1 MRWMLTIALA
11 AAACRSAR
19 ESDCNEI
26 RGAVDGAPRRYQA
39 AAIAKLATATFRDA
53 DIEAAVRAGDVAKLD
68 ALCGFETGEHQHEH
82 VRHVDARAAD
92 CHLVVMW
99 VPSVE
104 AEAKG
109 EGIFDPSVPNA
120 EFRDPEIRAAMK
132 ELVESGWAPLG
143 PARATPDPRLAKI
156 RELCHYPSR

>member
-1 MRWMLTIALA
+1 MRMLTIALVIA
-11 AAACRSAR
+11 GCRGTPR
-19 ESDCNEI
+19 DSDCKQL
-26 RGAVDGAPRRYQA
+26 RAAVDGAPRRYQA
-39 AAIAKLATATFRDA
+39 AAIAKLATATFDDA
-53 DIEAAVRAGDVAKLD
+53 EVEAAVRAGDVAKLD
-68 ALCGFETGEHQHEH
+68 ALCKFETGPHQHDRLQH
-82 VRHVDARAAD
+82 LDARTAD
-92 CHLVVMW
+92 CRLIVMW

-104 AEAKG
+104 EEAKG

-132 ELVESGWAPLG
+132 ELAASGWGPLG